1 MNISKTDRKKTAFL
15 RSKDGVFFRKNEELV
30 VLKRSLSSQKTSF
43 SSEKTP
49 FFIRGNLLII
59 LKVTFH
65 TKITSKH
72 EKISPIHSFHTLII
86 LPRKWNDIYLNLVNQ
101 IIIQHFDKEKWLEV
115 CPYIRPRN
123 EPDFNLQIQLT
134 NQTFVGV
141 AKSERE
147 SIRNKS
153 KVELFPRS
161 AVAGYRRLLYPVQC
175 FRK

>member
-1 MNISKTDRKKTAFL
+1 M
-15 RSKDGVFFRKNEELV
+15 
-30 VLKRSLSSQKTSF
+30 
-43 SSEKTP
+43 
-49 FFIRGNLLII
+49 
-59 LKVTFH
+59 
-65 TKITSKH
+65 
-72 EKISPIHSFHTLII
+72 
-86 LPRKWNDIYLNLVNQ
+86 NLVNQ
-101 IIIQHFDKEKWLEV
+101 IITQHFDKEKWLEV

>member
-1 MNISKTDRKKTAFL
+1 M
-15 RSKDGVFFRKNEELV
+15 
-30 VLKRSLSSQKTSF
+30 
-43 SSEKTP
+43 
-49 FFIRGNLLII
+49 
-59 LKVTFH
+59 TFH
-65 TKITSKH
+65 TKISSKH
-72 EKISPIHSFHTLII
+72 EKISPIHSFHILII

-134 NQTFVGV
+134 SQTFVGV

-161 AVAGYRRLLYPVQC
+161 AVAGYRRLLYSVQC
-175 FRK
+175 FRKETCFLIASATHIYLLCRQEYYIRK